1 MTLILF
7 FLSCFLFVSYRKN
20 LKSYQNIIKWTLFTT
35 LVLCEVSFHL
45 WLIVT
50 NQWEVADLPLQLCSL
65 STFLSLFLF
74 LKPNQK
80 VFNLLFFIGL
90 LPAILSMVTPDIV
103 YQFPHFRFLKYF
115 LHHSII
121 PFAVLYFILFEGYR
135 VPRKAVFT
143 SYLSLNVIAVA
154 IFFLNRLL
162 DTNFFFL
169 ASPSET
175 ETLLSFFGSGIM
187 YYVSLEIAAI
197 IVFIITYIPMG
208 ILQKREEKQ
217 LIQWQSVQFSQK
229 TLQLIQK
236 SVQFD
241 NYHCWSNNFFDCRE
255 IIGLVSLVQGYFLH
269 LSGVMSMGI
278 GLIMGQSRYIVWDCG
293 YLVCD
298 KWPIH

>member
-1 MTLILF
+1 MFSVTGMQTFTFFSMPHIMTLILF
-7 FLSCFLFVSYRKN
+7 FLTCFLFVYFRKN

-45 WLIVT
+45 WLILT

-80 VFNLLFFIGL
+80 VFNLLFFIGV

-115 LHHSII
+115 LHHSAI
-121 PFAVLYFILFEGYR
+121 PLAVLYFILFERYR
-135 VPRKAVFT
+135 VPLKAILTGFIT
-143 SYLSLNVIAVA
+143 LNIIAVPV
-154 IFFLNRLL
+154 FFLNILL

-175 ETLLSFFGSGIM
+175 ETILSFFGSGIM
-187 YYVSLEIAAI
+187 YYVNLEIVGL

-208 ILQKREEKQ
+208 ILQIRENK
-217 LIQWQSVQFSQK
+217 L
-229 TLQLIQK
+229 
-236 SVQFD
+236 
-241 NYHCWSNNFFDCRE
+241 
-255 IIGLVSLVQGYFLH
+255 
-269 LSGVMSMGI
+269 
-278 GLIMGQSRYIVWDCG
+278 
-293 YLVCD
+293 
-298 KWPIH
+298 

>member
-1 MTLILF
+1 MFSVTGMQTFTFFSMPHVLTLILF
-7 FLSCFLFVSYRKN
+7 FLTCFLLVYYRKS

-45 WLIVT
+45 WLILT

-65 STFLSLFLF
+65 STFFSLFLF

-80 VFNLLFFIGL
+80 VFNLLFFIGF
-90 LPAILSMVTPDIV
+90 LPAILSMVTPDII

-115 LHHSII
+115 LHHSAI
-121 PFAVLYFILFEGYR
+121 PLAVLYFILFEGYR
-135 VPRKAVFT
+135 VPRKAVIT
-143 SYLSLNVIAVA
+143 SYLTLNVIAVP

-187 YYVSLEIAAI
+187 YYISLEIAAI

-208 ILQKREEKQ
+208 ILIKREEKQ
-217 LIQWQSVQFSQK
+217 QNQ
-229 TLQLIQK
+229 
-236 SVQFD
+236 
-241 NYHCWSNNFFDCRE
+241 
-255 IIGLVSLVQGYFLH
+255 
-269 LSGVMSMGI
+269 
-278 GLIMGQSRYIVWDCG
+278 
-293 YLVCD
+293 
-298 KWPIH
+298 